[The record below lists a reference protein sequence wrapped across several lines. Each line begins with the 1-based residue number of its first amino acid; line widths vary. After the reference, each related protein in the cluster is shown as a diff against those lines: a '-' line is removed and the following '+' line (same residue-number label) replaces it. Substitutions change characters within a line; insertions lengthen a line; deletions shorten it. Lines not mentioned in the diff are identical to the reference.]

1 MIHSLAM
8 AFGYIFLE
16 NFYISVPIIL
26 VMVLTIVLKRWF
38 KFAIPEAIVSAI
50 YWLLII
56 GGIVVPVILIIQ
68 MYSYPK
74 GIDRL
79 AVFVTLMVA
88 SPLYL
93 GASVAI
99 AAYPRR
105 LLFRESEEVP

>member
-1 MIHSLAM
+1 M
-8 AFGYIFLE
+8 AFGYIFLQ

-26 VMVLTIVLKRWF
+26 LMTLTIVLKRWF
-38 KFAIPEAIVSAI
+38 KFAIPEAIVNAI
-50 YWLLII
+50 YWFLII
-56 GGIVVPVILIIQ
+56 GGIIVPVPLIIQ

-93 GASVAI
+93 GASVAL

-105 LLFRESEEVP
+105 LLFWGSKEVP